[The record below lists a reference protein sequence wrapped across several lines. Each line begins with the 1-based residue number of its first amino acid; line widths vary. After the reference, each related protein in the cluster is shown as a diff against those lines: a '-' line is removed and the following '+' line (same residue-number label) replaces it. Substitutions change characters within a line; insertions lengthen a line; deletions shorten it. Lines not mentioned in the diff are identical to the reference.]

1 MWERQIKLVLAI
13 VFQILMVV
21 IKVFSLEENI
31 HEEINSFWQYSSAL
45 LVEKKR
51 MKNEQFT
58 SFSKHALFSIK
69 YFPLIPTFFSIIAI
83 L

>member
-45 LVEKKR
+45 LVEKK
-51 MKNEQFT
+51 KNEE
-58 SFSKHALFSIK
+58 
-69 YFPLIPTFFSIIAI
+69 
-83 L
+83 